1 MRLTIVEPEAS
12 GHHMILHLR
21 CISQEAMRR
30 GWQMHLVTTERATKH
45 PAYQVVRTECG
56 DALQTS
62 VMPHVEFPV
71 ANPSLLNLLR
81 FQRQQFRALADAYP
95 SIIMPQRPDVIY
107 VVNLEHFDKMLSV
120 LGTPFGRTPFSG
132 MLLSPRFHHR
142 HMGIFGP
149 ETRRDLLAEQLFHRL
164 LRLPTLYA
172 LTVINEPLVE
182 YAQQRKFRG
191 YEKIHYIPDLA
202 SLVGKIDRNT
212 ARKSLG
218 IRDDQSVILV
228 YGALSPRK
236 GIRELLK
243 AIADSSC
250 PETVAVLLA
259 GAQDDAI
266 QEFLNTPDNRRL
278 HAVGR
283 LLVMQGFLNDEQEYL
298 AFRASDVVWLGYR
311 GFYGMSGVLVQA
323 GMMELPIIAC
333 REGIIG
339 WMALQNGLGEIV
351 DVSDHLQVIRAI
363 SRLAKSPDSRSR
375 YGSRGATMAQGH
387 TASGFA
393 VAVCDA
399 IASAVP

>member
-12 GHHMILHLR
+12 GHHMILYLR

-30 GWQMHLVTTERATKH
+30 GWQLHLVTTERATKH
-45 PAYQVVRTECG
+45 PAYQIVRTECG

-62 VMPHVEFPV
+62 IMPHVEFPV
-71 ANPSLLNLLR
+71 ANPSPLNLLR
-81 FQRQQFRALADAYP
+81 FQRQQFRALADAYQGV
-95 SIIMPQRPDVIY
+95 IMPQRPDVIY
-107 VVNLEHFDKMLSV
+107 VIHLDHFDKMLSV
-120 LGTPFGRTPFSG
+120 LGTPFGRTPFAG

-142 HMGIFGP
+142 HMGIIGP
-149 ETRRDLLAEQLFHRL
+149 ETRRDLLAEQLFHWL

-172 LTVINEPLVE
+172 LTVINRPLVE

-191 YEKIHYIPDLA
+191 YEKIHYIPDVG
-202 SLVGKIDRNT
+202 SLVGKVDRNT
-212 ARKSLG
+212 ARESLG

-236 GIRELLK
+236 GIRELLG
-243 AIADSSC
+243 AISDSSC

-259 GAQDDAI
+259 GSQDEAT
-266 QEFLNTPDNRRL
+266 QELLNTPDNRRL
-278 HAVGR
+278 HAAGR
-283 LLVMQGFLNDEQEYL
+283 LIVMQGFLNDEQEYL

-351 DVSDHLQVIRAI
+351 DVSDHLQVIHAI
-363 SRLAKSPDSRSR
+363 SRFVETPSLRSR
-375 YGSRGATMAQGH
+375 YGSRGTAMAQDH
-387 TASGFA
+387 TSWSFGF
-393 VAVCDA
+393 AVCDA
-399 IASAVP
+399 IASVAP